1 VFARRP
7 DGDLQFR
14 FVPDCFNAGLEC
26 GILLQTCLV
35 FAMPTQAKP
44 GDCDDKNQHKDGERS
59 PKSAL
64 FADVAHV
71 RFLPLFVF
79 RLHRYAVH
87 FETVPLGLVLEN
99 SIREPHAAPGGRRG
113 TLTNTGQE
121 DDMVR
126 STQKQ
131 KLFNGRDFS
140 WMQFNRRVLEEAE
153 DGANPLLER
162 VKFLAITGSNLD
174 EYVEIRQAGL
184 MQRIE
189 DGYREQGYDGL
200 RPDESLATLTAEIQ
214 RFVADQYRCWNDHL
228 LPTLRKQNVR
238 LLEWNDLN
246 EEQRA
251 FAQSYFQ
258 REVDPLL
265 TPIAIDPAHP
275 FPRVLN
281 KALCL
286 ALLLRR
292 KRKTSGPLVLGVV
305 TVPRALPRFVRLP
318 AAEGV
323 FDYLLLHEL
332 IAQNLGGMYRGYEVV
347 ARAGFR
353 VTRNSNLYFE
363 EEEARSLLETIR
375 VELHNR
381 RKGDAVR
388 LEIEADAD
396 AEIIERL
403 RVNFEL
409 DEDQV
414 FRCDGPL
421 NLSRLMFLY
430 GDVARPDLKFPA
442 FTPRPFQLARNAHD
456 IYDELRHRDIL
467 LHHPYDSYDTV
478 VEFIENA
485 AIDPAVVTMKQTLYR
500 TSENSPMFQ
509 ALTDAAATKET
520 TLVVELMARFDEASN
535 IRWAR
540 SMEDAGVQVFH
551 GVVGLKTHCKL
562 AMLVRRDE
570 DGVTR
575 RYCHL
580 GTGNYNPVTAR
591 FYTDLSLLT
600 CDPQITERVHM
611 VFNYLTAHAEIND
624 YSPLLVAPL
633 TMAESFLGLIR
644 REMDHAKAGR
654 PAHIVAKMNALLE
667 PSVIEAL
674 YAASQAGV
682 EIDLII
688 RGLCILRPGVKGLSE
703 NIRVRS
709 IVGRFLEHSR
719 IFHFANGGND
729 EIYLGSADWMPRN
742 LFERCEVVFPVRD
755 AAALARIHDEILPAY
770 LADTT
775 KARLQQADG
784 TYVRASKVLKDAPA
798 FSSQDFLMQL
808 AEGKADLDA
817 IPKPGTVAV
826 LAAKTARPKAHR
838 PRAAAKKAHAAD

>member
-1 VFARRP
+1 MAR
-7 DGDLQFR
+7 
-14 FVPDCFNAGLEC
+14 
-26 GILLQTCLV
+26 T
-35 FAMPTQAKP
+35 
-44 GDCDDKNQHKDGERS
+44 
-59 PKSAL
+59 
-64 FADVAHV
+64 
-71 RFLPLFVF
+71 
-79 RLHRYAVH
+79 
-87 FETVPLGLVLEN
+87 
-99 SIREPHAAPGGRRG
+99 
-113 TLTNTGQE
+113 
-121 DDMVR
+121 
-126 STQKQ
+126 TQKL
-131 KLFNGRDFS
+131 KLFTGRDHS

-153 DGANPLLER
+153 DPSNPLLER

-200 RPDESLATLTAEIQ
+200 RPDESLASLTAEIHT
-214 RFVADQYRCWNDHL
+214 FVDAQYHCWNESL
-228 LPTLRKQNVR
+228 LPELRKQGIR
-238 LLEWNDLN
+238 LLEW
-246 EEQRA
+246 EELDEEARA
-251 FAQSYFQ
+251 FAQAYFQ

-286 ALLLRR
+286 ALLMRR
-292 KRKTSGPLVLGVV
+292 KRKSSGPQVLGVV

-318 AAEGV
+318 AEDGK
-323 FDYLLLHEL
+323 FDYLLLQDL
-332 IAQNLGGMYRGYEVV
+332 IAQNLGGMYRGYEVQSRT
-347 ARAGFR
+347 AFR

-388 LEIEADAD
+388 LEIETGADP
-396 AEIIERL
+396 EIVERL

-414 FRCDGPL
+414 FRGDGPV
-421 NLSRLMFLY
+421 NLSRLMFFYSDIQRL
-430 GDVARPDLKFPA
+430 DLKFP
-442 FTPRPFQLARNAHD
+442 PFAPKALHLSRKSTN
-456 IYDELRHRDIL
+456 IFDELRQHDVM
-467 LHHPYDSYDTV
+467 LHHPYDSYDSV
-478 VEFIENA
+478 VDFIQQGAE
-485 AIDPAVVTMKQTLYR
+485 DPAVVSMKQTLYR
-500 TSENSPMFQ
+500 TSQDSPVFS
-509 ALTDAAATKET
+509 ALIEAAATKEA

-562 AMLVRRDE
+562 ALLVRRDE

-580 GTGNYNPVTAR
+580 GTGNYNPITAR

-611 VFNYLTAHAEIND
+611 VFNYLTAHAEIDD
-624 YSPLLVAPL
+624 YRPLLVAPL

-644 REMDHAKAGR
+644 REMEHARAGR
-654 PAHIVAKMNALLE
+654 PAHIIAKMNALLE

-674 YAASQAGV
+674 YDASNAGV

-688 RGLCILRPGVKGLSE
+688 RGLCILRPGVKGLSSR
-703 NIRVRS
+703 IRVRS

-719 IFHFANGGND
+719 IYHFANGGDD

-755 AAALARIHDEILPAY
+755 TVVKARIHDEILPAY
-770 LADTT
+770 LADTI
-775 KARLQQADG
+775 KARIQRSDG
-784 TYVRASKVLKDAPA
+784 TYIRASAPKDGQP
-798 FSSQDFLMQL
+798 FSAQEFLMKL
-808 AEGKADLDA
+808 AEGKVDLDA
-817 IPKPGTVAV
+817 IPKVRALTPPSRRPEKTPEEPA
-826 LAAKTARPKAHR
+826 LAL
-838 PRAAAKKAHAAD
+838 D

>member
-1 VFARRP
+1 
-7 DGDLQFR
+7 
-14 FVPDCFNAGLEC
+14 
-26 GILLQTCLV
+26 
-35 FAMPTQAKP
+35 
-44 GDCDDKNQHKDGERS
+44 
-59 PKSAL
+59 
-64 FADVAHV
+64 
-71 RFLPLFVF
+71 
-79 RLHRYAVH
+79 
-87 FETVPLGLVLEN
+87 
-99 SIREPHAAPGGRRG
+99 
-113 TLTNTGQE
+113 
-121 DDMVR
+121 MVR
-126 STQKQ
+126 NTQKQ
-131 KLFNGRDFS
+131 KLFNGRDQS

-153 DGANPLLER
+153 DPGNPLLER
-162 VKFLAITGSNLD
+162 VKFLAITASNLD

-200 RPDESLATLTAEIQ
+200 RPDESLAALTADIHD
-214 RFVADQYRCWNDHL
+214 FVDAQYRCWNDRL
-228 LPTLRKQNVR
+228 LPELRKNGIR
-238 LLEWNDLN
+238 LLEW
-246 EEQRA
+246 EELDENARA

-292 KRKTSGPLVLGVV
+292 KRRSSGPQVLGVV
-305 TVPRALPRFVRLP
+305 TVPRALPRFIRLP
-318 AAEGV
+318 GADGS
-323 FDYLLLHEL
+323 FDYLLLQDL
-332 IAQNLGGMYRGYEVV
+332 IAQNLAGMYRGYEVL
-347 ARAGFR
+347 ARAAFR

-388 LEIEADAD
+388 LEIETGADP
-396 AEIIERL
+396 EIVERL

-414 FRCDGPL
+414 LRGDGPV
-421 NLSRLMFLY
+421 NLSRLMFFY
-430 GDVARPDLKFPA
+430 GDVQRPDLKFPP
-442 FTPRPFQLARNAHD
+442 FTPKLLKLSRRSANIF
-456 IYDELRHRDIL
+456 DELRQHDVL
-467 LHHPYDSYDTV
+467 LHHPYDSYEPV
-478 VEFIENA
+478 VDFIQQGAE
-485 AIDPAVVTMKQTLYR
+485 DEAVVSMKQTLYR
-500 TSENSPMFQ
+500 TSHDSPVFS
-509 ALTDAAATKET
+509 ALIEAAANKEA

-600 CDPQITERVHM
+600 SDPQITERVHM
-611 VFNYLTAHAEIND
+611 VFNYLTAHAEIDD
-624 YSPLLVAPL
+624 YRPLLVAPL

-644 REMDHAKAGR
+644 REQEHAQAGR

-674 YAASQAGV
+674 YQASQAGV
-682 EIDLII
+682 EVDLII

-703 NIRVRS
+703 RIRVRS

-742 LFERCEVVFPVRD
+742 LFERCEVAFPVRD
-755 AAALARIHDEILPAY
+755 PAALARIHDEILPAY
-770 LADTT
+770 LADTL
-775 KARLQQADG
+775 KARLQQPDG
-784 TYVRASKVLKDAPA
+784 SYLRASKVLKDAKPFA
-798 FSSQDFLMQL
+798 SQDFLMQL

-817 IPKPGTVAV
+817 IPKPV
-826 LAAKTARPKAHR
+826 AAKP
-838 PRAAAKKAHAAD
+838 AAKPTPAERTAKRKAEKADAAN

>member
-1 VFARRP
+1 MART
-7 DGDLQFR
+7 
-14 FVPDCFNAGLEC
+14 A
-26 GILLQTCLV
+26 
-35 FAMPTQAKP
+35 
-44 GDCDDKNQHKDGERS
+44 
-59 PKSAL
+59 
-64 FADVAHV
+64 
-71 RFLPLFVF
+71 
-79 RLHRYAVH
+79 
-87 FETVPLGLVLEN
+87 
-99 SIREPHAAPGGRRG
+99 
-113 TLTNTGQE
+113 
-121 DDMVR
+121 
-126 STQKQ
+126 QKQ
-131 KLFNGRDFS
+131 KMFNGSDFS

-153 DGANPLLER
+153 DPANPVLER

-189 DGYREQGYDGL
+189 DGYREPGYDGL
-200 RPDESLATLTAEIQ
+200 RPDESLAQLTVEIHS
-214 RFVADQYRCWNDHL
+214 FVDTQYRCWNEHL
-228 LPTLRKQNVR
+228 LPELRKQGVR
-238 LLEWNDLN
+238 LLEWDELN
-246 EEQRA
+246 EEARA
-251 FAQSYFQ
+251 FAQNYFQ

-265 TPIAIDPAHP
+265 TPIAIDPSHP

-292 KRKTSGPLVLGVV
+292 KRKSSGPQVLGVV
-305 TVPRALPRFVRLP
+305 TVPRALSRFVRLP
-318 AAEGV
+318 SADGY
-323 FDYLLLHEL
+323 DYLLLQDL
-332 IAQNLGGMYRGYEVV
+332 IVQNLGGMYRGYEVL
-347 ARAGFR
+347 AHTAFR

-388 LEIEADAD
+388 LEIESGADP
-396 AEIIERL
+396 EIVERL

-409 DEDQV
+409 DDNQV
-414 FRCDGPL
+414 FRGDGPV

-430 GDVARPDLKFPA
+430 NDVRRPELKFPP
-442 FTPRPFQLARNAHD
+442 FTPKALHLSRKSAD
-456 IYDELRHRDIL
+456 IFDELRHHDIL
-467 LHHPYDSYDTV
+467 LHHPYDSYDPV
-478 VEFIENA
+478 VEFIEQGA
-485 AIDPAVVTMKQTLYR
+485 QDPAVVTMKQTLYR
-500 TSENSPMFQ
+500 TSEDSPVFKAMIE
-509 ALTDAAATKET
+509 AAATKEA

-535 IRWAR
+535 IHWAR

-611 VFNYLTAHAEIND
+611 VFNYLTAHAEIDD
-624 YSPLLVAPL
+624 YRPLLVAPL

-644 REMDHAKAGR
+644 REIDHANAGR

-674 YAASQAGV
+674 YQASEAGV

-688 RGLCILRPGVKGLSE
+688 RGLCILRPGLPGLSE
-703 NIRVRS
+703 RIRVRS

-719 IFHFANGGND
+719 IFHFANGGDD

-755 AAALARIHDEILPAY
+755 AAAKARIHDEILPSY
-770 LADTT
+770 LADTV
-775 KARLQQADG
+775 KARIQQPYG
-784 TYVRASKVLKDAPA
+784 TYLRASKIDKDAPV

-808 AEGKADLDA
+808 AEGKVDLDA
-817 IPKPGTVAV
+817 IPKPSTKPDTVQRASRKSQ
-826 LAAKTARPKAHR
+826 AKSSEVVT
-838 PRAAAKKAHAAD
+838 AAD